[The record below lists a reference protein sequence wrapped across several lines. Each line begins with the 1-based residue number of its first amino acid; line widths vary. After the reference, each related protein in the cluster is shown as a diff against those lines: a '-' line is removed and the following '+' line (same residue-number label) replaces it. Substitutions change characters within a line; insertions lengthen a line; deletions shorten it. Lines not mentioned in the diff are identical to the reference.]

1 MQAAVKPKRISL
13 RLVRVFA
20 LSQKR
25 QAGAALL
32 ALCLIAFVPA
42 LAQPPDAWLKVTE
55 FAGLDQSNLSPEQK
69 RTLLNLLRAEGCTC
83 GCTMHIAECRV
94 KDPRCGRSRSL
105 AAMVS
110 RELREGK
117 TPASIRATLEHLL
130 KEAPPVLDEPV
141 PLPIEGA
148 PVKGPANARI
158 TLVEFSDFQCPYCA
172 AAVHHIDEV
181 MARHP
186 ADVRLVFK
194 QFPLDIHS
202 QAALAAEAALAA
214 HAQGKFWPM
223 HDKMYANFRD
233 ISQERI
239 NQWAKEIGL
248 DMARFTADMKSGKYK
263 PVVAKELAQ
272 GEQAGVSG
280 TPTLFVDGKHYNGP
294 METQALEEVL
304 RSELKTLAAR
314 ATTSP
319 QSR

>member
-1 MQAAVKPKRISL
+1 MTFK
-13 RLVRVFA
+13 LVGCTVA
-20 LSQKR
+20 LSLVTIAAFAQK
-25 QAGAALL
+25 
-32 ALCLIAFVPA
+32 
-42 LAQPPDAWLKVTE
+42 PDEWKTVRE
-55 FAGLDQSNLSPEQK
+55 FAGLDQTTLSAEQK
-69 RTLLNLLRAEGCTC
+69 KTLLDLLRAEGCNC

-105 AAMVS
+105 AAMVAS
-110 RELREGK
+110 EVREGK
-117 TPASIRATLEHLL
+117 NVASIRASLEARM
-130 KEAPPVLDEPV
+130 KEAPPVLDEAV
-141 PLPIEGA
+141 PIPIDGA
-148 PVKGPANARI
+148 PMKGPANARI

-181 MARHP
+181 LAKHP

-223 HDKMYANFRD
+223 HDRLYANFRT
-233 ISQERI
+233 ISQEKI
-239 NQWAKEIGL
+239 DQIAKEIGL
-248 DMARFTADMKSGKYK
+248 DLVRFTKELKSGKYK
-263 PVVAKELAQ
+263 PVVAKELAE

-294 METQALEEVL
+294 VETQALEEVL
-304 RSELKTLAAR
+304 QAELKTLAAR
-314 ATTSP
+314 ARRAS

>member
-1 MQAAVKPKRISL
+1 MRRILAA
-13 RLVRVFA
+13 A
-20 LSQKR
+20 T
-25 QAGAALL
+25 
-32 ALCLIAFVPA
+32 
-42 LAQPPDAWLKVTE
+42 LAQCLAFAPAFAQAPATWQKVDS
-55 FAGLDQSNLSPEQK
+55 FAGLDQTGLSAEQK
-69 RTLLNLLRAEGCTC
+69 QTLLNLLRAEGCNC

-105 AAMVS
+105 AAMVA

-117 TPASIRATLEHLL
+117 TEASIHASLERIM
-130 KEAPPVLDEPV
+130 KEAPPVLDAPV
-141 PLPIEGA
+141 PIPIEGA
-148 PVKGPANARI
+148 PVKGPANAKI

-172 AAVHHIDEV
+172 AAVHHIDEIL
-181 MARHP
+181 AKHP

-223 HDKMYANFRD
+223 HDKLYANFR
-233 ISQERI
+233 SLSPEKI
-239 NQWAKEIGL
+239 NEVAKEVGL
-248 DMARFTADMKSGKYK
+248 DMVRFTKDMKSGQYK
-263 PVVAKELAQ
+263 QVVAKELAE

-294 METQALEEVL
+294 VETQALEEVL
-304 RSELKTLAAR
+304 RAELKTLAAR
-314 ATTSP
+314 ATPPS